1 MEYLKSEDRTNYVY
15 RFTYNS
21 GPGLREV
28 FQCKYVKPDEALTR
42 FQRILSLT
50 EEPFDFK
57 IVVIDES
64 KREESSFEVEGGS
77 VNEMI
82 DKFRVFL
89 EASTG
94 ILFVTEQEDVEVQF
108 EEISFE
114 SMSSFEKMHIVIYA
128 SFKHGKFSSLDVAEI
143 FEAHAHEEL
152 ILKEALGFAEKGKGA
167 FLNSEI
173 NGDLPINPS
182 GGALGGNPP
191 CGTGLIR
198 IIEATKQITGES
210 NGYQVEV
217 VNKALAT
224 GQIGMCAQN
233 NIVYVLEGGN

>member
-1 MEYLKSEDRTNYVY
+1 VEYLKSEDRTNYVY

-50 EEPFDFK
+50 DEPFDFK

-77 VNEMI
+77 VKEMI
-82 DKFRVFL
+82 EKFRVFL
-89 EASTG
+89 E
-94 ILFVTEQEDVEVQF
+94 EKEDVEVEF

-143 FEAHAHEEL
+143 FEATFNEDLPKSTASTYL
-152 ILKEALGFAEKGKGA
+152 ARMWNDGKGH
-167 FLNSEI
+167 LERYGNRSGYTYRLKTEI
-173 NGDLPINPS
+173 
-182 GGALGGNPP
+182 A
-191 CGTGLIR
+191 
-198 IIEATKQITGES
+198 
-210 NGYQVEV
+210 EV
-217 VNKALAT
+217 QKETERAEDILASIQMHV
-224 GQIGMCAQN
+224 GK
-233 NIVYVLEGGN
+233 

>member
-1 MEYLKSEDRTNYVY
+1 VEYLKSEDRTNYVY

-77 VNEMI
+77 VKEMI

-94 ILFVTEQEDVEVQF
+94 ILFVTEQEDVEVEF

-143 FEAHAHEEL
+143 FEATFNEDLPKSTASTYL
-152 ILKEALGFAEKGKGA
+152 ARMWKDGKGH
-167 FLNSEI
+167 LERYGNRSGYTYRLKTEVSEVQKETERAEDI
-173 NGDLPINPS
+173 
-182 GGALGGNPP
+182 
-191 CGTGLIR
+191 
-198 IIEATKQITGES
+198 
-210 NGYQVEV
+210 
-217 VNKALAT
+217 LASIQMHV
-224 GQIGMCAQN
+224 GK
-233 NIVYVLEGGN
+233 